1 MKIHTQS
8 YKKLAGIL
16 LMGCIGAVS
25 LSSCEK
31 LIDNN
36 PAKTDLL
43 DKEVFKDST
52 TVKPAILGMY
62 SSLVANQ
69 TFSLNYSVF
78 PGMSSDELQFAGNTY
93 DAFINNAL
101 LPIQNNIDPLWA
113 NPYGVIYQAN
123 SIIEGIASGSNMS
136 EAFKTRSVAEARF
149 MRAFC
154 HFYLANFFGDVPL
167 ITSTDV
173 QTNKL
178 SPRIGSAAV
187 YEQIIQDLIFAQ
199 ANLPDNYSISGG
211 ERVRANKWAATAL
224 LARVYLYTRN
234 WSDAEKQASML
245 LDNNSLFGMPRN
257 LTEVFA
263 PSSKEAIWQLYN
275 TNNGVTEYATQVIP
289 NPTSPIPTF
298 VLTDVLKN
306 AFETGD
312 IRKVSW
318 TATIDYQG
326 VAYTYPTK
334 YKSRV
339 QNANEEYLT
348 VFRLAEQFLIRAEA
362 RAQQNNISGAKA
374 DIFAVRDRAHL
385 GVTPANDRDALLL
398 AIEQERRVELNNEW
412 GHRWF
417 DLRRTGRIN
426 TVLGAV
432 KPAWKSDAA
441 LYPVPQI
448 QRNNNPSLSQ
458 NLGYH

>member
-1 MKIHTQS
+1 MKTTRQS
-8 YKKLAGIL
+8 YKKLAGI
-16 LMGCIGAVS
+16 IIVS
-25 LSSCEK
+25 FLTMISMNSCEK
-31 LIDNN
+31 LIENN

-43 DKEVFKDST
+43 DKEVFKDSA
-52 TVKPAILGMY
+52 TVKPALLGMY
-62 SSLVANQ
+62 SSLVGNQ
-69 TFSLNYSVF
+69 TFNLNYSVF
-78 PGMSSDELQFAGNTY
+78 PGMSADELQFVGNTY

-101 LPIQNNIDPLWA
+101 LPTQNNVNPLWA

-123 SIIEGIASGSNMS
+123 SIIEGLASGSNMS
-136 EAFKTRSVAEARF
+136 EGFKTRSIAEARF
-149 MRAFC
+149 IRAFC
-154 HFYLANFFGDVPL
+154 HFYLVNFFGDVPL

-178 SPRIGSAAV
+178 SPRKGTAVV

-199 ANLPDNYSISGG
+199 ANLPADYSVSGG
-211 ERVRANKWAATAL
+211 ERVRANKWVATAL

-245 LDNNSLFGMPRN
+245 LDNNGLFGLPKN
-257 LTEVFA
+257 LGEVFT

-275 TNNGVTEYATQVIP
+275 TNNGVTEYASQVVP
-289 NPTSPIPTF
+289 NPSNPIPTY
-298 VLTDVLKN
+298 VLTDELKN
-306 AFETGD
+306 AFEAGD
-312 IRKVSW
+312 SRKTSW
-318 TATIDYQG
+318 TATVVYRDIT
-326 VAYTYPTK
+326 YTYPAK
-334 YKSRV
+334 YKSRT
-339 QNANEEYLT
+339 QNSNEEYLT

-374 DIFAVRDRAHL
+374 DIFAVRDRANL
-385 GVTPANDRDALLL
+385 GVTPANDKDAVLL
-398 AIEQERRVELNNEW
+398 AIEKERRVELNSEW

-448 QRNNNPSLSQ
+448 QRNNNPALSQ
-458 NLGYH
+458 NPGYN